1 MVDSETD
8 DLVLGSEEE
17 VIRIV
22 TREIAERRLGPG
34 SKLPTERDLTLRSR
48 QSRAVVRRALA
59 RLEADGH
66 VVRHIGRGTFIP
78 ATNPDVGEL
87 YPVDPA
93 SPAEIM
99 TVRLLLEPQL
109 MPLVVT
115 AATPADFIEM
125 RRCLEGGEKNQTYE
139 EFEGWDTAFHRSL
152 ASATHNGLLARMIEM
167 TNDARH
173 QPLWQKLKRRSH
185 SAEHCQSY
193 MRDHREIFDAL
204 ADLDGASAQAAMRAH
219 LLRVRANILGDS
231 P

>member
-1 MVDSETD
+1 MVETGTD
-8 DLVLGSEEE
+8 NLVLGSEEE

-34 SKLPTERDLTLRSR
+34 SKLPTERDLTVRSG

-59 RLEADGH
+59 RLEADGQ
-66 VVRHIGRGTFIP
+66 VVRHVGRGTFIP
-78 ATNPDVGEL
+78 ATNPDVTEL
-87 YPVDPA
+87 YPVHPA

-109 MPLVVT
+109 MSLVIT

-152 ASATHNGLLARMIEM
+152 ALATHNGLLARMVEM

-185 SAEHCQSY
+185 TSEHCRDY
-193 MRDHREIFDAL
+193 MRDHRDIFDAL
-204 ADLDGASAQAAMRAH
+204 ADLDGPSAHAAMRAH